1 MRELEQEVQEEEE
14 EEWERIKKDGGR
26 KKCVLGRKNTKK
38 TGHLVKW
45 NYISDAH
52 TALTLLSHQ
61 HIALAEMV
69 YVHVCVDVSA
79 HVRVGDC
86 RKSLKWGFDLEIFAE
101 IQHLLPLLDT
111 VLNQNC
117 LIYNTIE
124 RVRCPRPEKPV
135 QTVQREGKKR
145 N

>member
-1 MRELEQEVQEEEE
+1 MNDERAGTRGAGGRGGGMREDQKR
-14 EEWERIKKDGGR
+14 WGKKKVCFR
-26 KKCVLGRKNTKK
+26 KKKHKK
-38 TGHLVKW
+38 TGHLVRW

-86 RKSLKWGFDLEIFAE
+86 
-101 IQHLLPLLDT
+101 
-111 VLNQNC
+111 
-117 LIYNTIE
+117 
-124 RVRCPRPEKPV
+124 
-135 QTVQREGKKR
+135 
-145 N
+145 